1 MRTNTLFCQ
10 AKVAK
15 IDNVTKLF
23 KNTFYAA
30 KNRRNKQSQTHNT
43 CDVAKNRK
51 NEQSPVPL
59 ILQIQNQ
66 AGLAHQHTDLLCLN

>member
-30 KNRRNKQSQTHNT
+30 KNRRNKLSQTHNT

-51 NEQSPVPL
+51 NE
-59 ILQIQNQ
+59 
-66 AGLAHQHTDLLCLN
+66 